1 MLKQWTWNIC
11 KCQWCSRHPFLTFI
25 QEWSRTEQFIICQLT
40 KRGLLKLDMYKS
52 QSTTSLDIHSIF
64 SFTCLWKF
72 IFYKSNLFSKWLF
85 MTFFFQEWVTGMS
98 EETEEFSI
106 KCELCPGKK
115 IDNIANH
122 LRRHVKCSKCNR
134 RSCTV
139 GSDHCTSNKK
149 YPNEKILKVFIWD
162 KIQGKNNQTI

>member
-1 MLKQWTWNIC
+1 
-11 KCQWCSRHPFLTFI
+11 
-25 QEWSRTEQFIICQLT
+25 
-40 KRGLLKLDMYKS
+40 
-52 QSTTSLDIHSIF
+52 
-64 SFTCLWKF
+64 
-72 IFYKSNLFSKWLF
+72 
-85 MTFFFQEWVTGMS
+85 MS

-139 GSDHCTSNKK
+139 GSDHCTSIKK
-149 YPNEKILKVFIWD
+149 YPNEKILKVFVWKFWA
-162 KIQGKNNQTI
+162 KIIRQFSARNAITRRKKSIKFDVIFILIKQMSGIIVANATFGRARNVVLRLQYVDHIIYGPLIYNIFVLVFVFHVSFRTRTWYRNKVS